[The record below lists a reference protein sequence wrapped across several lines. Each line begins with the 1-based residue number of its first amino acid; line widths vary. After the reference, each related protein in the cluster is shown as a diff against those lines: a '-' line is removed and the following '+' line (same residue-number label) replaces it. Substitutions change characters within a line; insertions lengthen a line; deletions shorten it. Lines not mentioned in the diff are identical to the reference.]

1 MSKDYYKILG
11 VEKNASDDDIKKAYR
26 KMAKKYHPDANPNNS
41 EAENKFK
48 EAAEAYETLGD
59 SQKRSNYDRFG
70 SSSNPFG
77 GGAGS
82 SGFGYSMDD
91 IFSQF
96 GDIFGDSF
104 GKRYGGGSQRRTQRG
119 SDLRIKVTLTIVDI
133 LNGVNKKLKYKRQV
147 TCQSC
152 NGEGGTDVRNCIP
165 CNGLGRRTVVQ
176 NTPFGQI
183 RQETGCPDCN
193 GSGKQV
199 ANKCGVCQGHGTN
212 LKEEIV
218 DVDIPAGVTNGMQ
231 LNMRGYGNHIRGGV
245 PGDLQIMIDELRE
258 FYFKRDDNNLIVEKE
273 ISVIDSILGADLKVK
288 TPHGDLPITI
298 DPGTEHGRKIRI
310 SGKGIPDMNL
320 GLGDLFVN
328 ISIKIPKEITSE
340 EREILESLKKTKSF
354 NVN

>member
-11 VEKNASDDDIKKAYR
+11 VEKNASDDVIKKAYR
-26 KMAKKYHPDANPNNS
+26 KMAKKYHPDANPNNP
-41 EAENKFK
+41 EAESKFK
-48 EAAEAYETLGD
+48 EVAEAYENLSD

-70 SSSNPFG
+70 SSGNPF

-91 IFSQF
+91 LFSQF
-96 GDIFGDSF
+96 GDVFGDSF
-104 GKRYGGGSQRRTQRG
+104 GRRYGGGQRRTQRG
-119 SDLRIKVTLTIVDI
+119 SDLRMKVTLTIEDI

-152 NGEGGTDVRNCIP
+152 NGEGGKDVRNCIP

-199 ANKCGVCQGHGTN
+199 ADKCGVCHGQGTN

-218 DVDIPAGVTNGMQ
+218 DVDIPAGITSGMQ

-245 PGDLQIMIDELRE
+245 PGDLHIIIDELKE
-258 FYFKRDDNNLIVEKE
+258 FYFNRENNNIIVEKE
-273 ISVIDSILGADLKVK
+273 ISVVDAILGADIKVK

-298 DPGTEHGRKIRI
+298 DPGTQHGRKIRI
-310 SGKGIPDMNL
+310 GGKGIPDMNL

-328 ISIKIPKEITSE
+328 IAIRIPKEITTE
-340 EREILESLKKTKSF
+340 EREIVESLKKTKSF